1 MSEVLVLGVVLEDGE
16 VALIKPDRRRQVAE
30 RHRAVKYLSTRS
42 LTVGWALPT
51 LQVKVYRP
59 LEFRW

>member
-30 RHRAVKYLSTRS
+30 RHRAVKSGKS
-42 LTVGWALPT
+42 VS
-51 LQVKVYRP
+51 
-59 LEFRW
+59 